1 MVAGSTPARPT
12 IKTMTYGQTA
22 TEYCLPNPRL
32 STEIAGFVAGM
43 SAKEHFLDQTAVYR
57 ETPSYLTG
65 VILLARLKRWL
76 TYCIQR

>member
-1 MVAGSTPARPT
+1 
-12 IKTMTYGQTA
+12 
-22 TEYCLPNPRL
+22 LP
-32 STEIAGFVAGM
+32 TEIAGFVAGM
-43 SAKEHFLDQTAVYR
+43 SAKEHFPDQTAVYR